1 MYLIYFISQCRYFPK
16 ANQFLYTVFW
26 ENLPFRTLL
35 NIGVFRKLSDIN
47 KVFFGNSLRFS
58 DKSLMFKSLML
69 KLLLIFINPFWPNV
83 PFSYPLKIQI
93 FSFSEVFKGYRNG
106 KLAYNG
112 LIFVI
117 RYQFWIFSFPVG
129 KCMFQVN
136 NRNTRQGVKY
146 VRS

>member
-1 MYLIYFISQCRYFPK
+1 
-16 ANQFLYTVFW
+16 
-26 ENLPFRTLL
+26 
-35 NIGVFRKLSDIN
+35 
-47 KVFFGNSLRFS
+47 
-58 DKSLMFKSLML
+58 ML

-93 FSFSEVFKGYRNG
+93 FSFSEVFKAYRNG
-106 KLAYNG
+106 TLAYNG

-117 RYQFWIFSFPVG
+117 HYQFWIFSFPVG